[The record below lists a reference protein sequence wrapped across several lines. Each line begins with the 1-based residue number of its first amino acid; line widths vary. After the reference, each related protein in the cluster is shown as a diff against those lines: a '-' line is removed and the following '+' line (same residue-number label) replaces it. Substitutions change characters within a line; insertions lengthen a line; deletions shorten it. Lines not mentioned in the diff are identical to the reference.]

1 MTLPAFDEGALVARL
16 TDLDEPRQLVF
27 GALCCERLLP
37 NYLVFSQ
44 EQEWGVMAR
53 LRQGLDRVWQ
63 HIGGVAL
70 DAREA
75 VMLCDE
81 VEAVVPDSENFDSLY
96 VTAAQDACLA
106 VCALYDFIVEPDTQ
120 HIADV
125 ARFATDS
132 VDLYVQEIEQM
143 PAVTRDLEY
152 MITEHRLMQREL
164 RQQVQDLDALTATP
178 IFDRSV
184 LEVLR
189 AAWPQPGRSNLDLP

>member
-16 TDLDEPRQLVF
+16 ADLDKSRQLVF

-37 NYLVFSQ
+37 NYLVFSK
-44 EQEWGVMAR
+44 EQAWGDMAR
-53 LRQGLDRVWQ
+53 LRQALDRVWQ
-63 HIGGVAL
+63 HLGGAGL

-75 VMLCDE
+75 VTLCDE
-81 VEAVVPDSENFDSLY
+81 VEAVVPDSESFDSLY
-96 VTAAQDACLA
+96 VTAAQDACFA
-106 VCALYDFIVEPDTQ
+106 VCALYDFIVEPDTR

-143 PAVTRDLEY
+143 PAMTPDLEY

-164 RQQVQDLDALTATP
+164 RQQAQDLYTLTATP
-178 IFDRSV
+178 IFDSSAV
-184 LEVLR
+184 EESR
-189 AAWPQPGRSNLDLP
+189 AAWPQSGRSNLDLA